1 MEKDRNDKN
10 IGKKLEGRYEIVERI
25 GEGGMADVYRAN
37 DVVDGKPVAV
47 KILKKEFAENEEFLR
62 RFRNESKATALLSH
76 PNIVKIYDVGFSD
89 RIQFI
94 VMEYIDGIT
103 LNEYIEQSGVLDWRD
118 AVHFVTQ
125 ILRALQHAHSK
136 GIVHRDIKPQNIMM
150 LRDGTIKVM
159 DFGIA
164 KFAREEG
171 KTGTDKAIGTVHYI
185 SPEQARGAATDAKS
199 DLYSVGVMLYE
210 MLTGKKP
217 FDHENP
223 VSIAVMHM
231 QADPKRPRSIQADL
245 APGLEEIILKAMQKD
260 PADRYQSARD
270 MMDDLE
276 SFKENTAIVFGYIP
290 AADADE
296 SADAATNR
304 FSGAVV
310 TEPAEAEDD
319 RYAETDDDDYDDDDD
334 DDDEEYEEEE
344 RPSLFVPII
353 TAVICVVITI
363 VVILGVKFIIEF
375 MNNQDDP
382 QGDAYKMPSLVGM
395 DYEEAKQQWGHYLQI
410 QVESYEYSELA
421 KDKIFYQS
429 IPAEDPVEKGQTVK
443 VKVSKGSKK
452 VTLPD
457 YTNWD
462 YVTTKQQII
471 NLGLSVDERYTFDDT
486 VEQGKI
492 VRTDPPA
499 NTEME
504 PGDYVTVY
512 VSKGKNK
519 DTVPVP
525 NFIGMTYETAL
536 DTAAACKLEL
546 VRVED
551 NSNAPKGQVFH
562 QSINPT
568 EPVTEGTTITVK
580 VSNGIP
586 AEQEVEF
593 SIAIPEKA
601 TGNFHIIFYE
611 GGVVHTTGPSFNV
624 AYATGTTK
632 VSLSGTG
639 TVDFLVRLVND
650 NNMLNATIGTYKV
663 DFDNNTVTVIE
674 SDVEAAFAAV
684 NGLIVET
691 TATTTTTTTS
701 TSGSETTS
709 DSGNTTTTTTVAP
722 TPTEGGESV
731 EG

>member
-223 VSIAVMHM
+223 VSVAVMHM

-276 SFKENTAIVFGYIP
+276 SFKENTTIVFGYIP
-290 AADADE
+290 EAEE
-296 SADAATNR
+296 SAVAETAKTK

-310 TEPAEAEDD
+310 TEPAEAEDQ
-319 RYAETDDDDYDDDDD
+319 RYAEED
-334 DDDEEYEEEE
+334 DDDEDDDEDDEDEYEEEE
-344 RPSLFVPII
+344 RPSVFVPII

-363 VVILGVKFIIEF
+363 AVIIGVKAIIDF
-375 MNNQDDP
+375 MNNQDNP
-382 QGDAYKMPSLVGM
+382 GNESYKMPSLVGM
-395 DYEEAKQQWGHYLQI
+395 DYEEAKQQYGQLLQI
-410 QVESYEYSELA
+410 EVESYEYSALA
-421 KDKIFYQS
+421 KDKIFDQS
-429 IPAEDPVEKGQTVK
+429 IPAEDPVEKGTTVK

-452 VTLPD
+452 ITLPD

-471 NLGLSVDERYTFDDT
+471 NLGLTIDERYTFDDT

-492 VRTDPPA
+492 VRTDPAA

-525 NFIGMTYETAL
+525 NFIGMSYETAL
-536 DTAAACKLEL
+536 DTAAACKLQL

-601 TGNFHIIFYE
+601 TGSFHIIFYE

-632 VSLSGTG
+632 VALSGTG

-650 NNMLNATIGTYKV
+650 SNMMNATIGTYKV
-663 DFDNNTVTVIE
+663 DFDNKTVTVIE

-691 TATTTTTTTS
+691 TTTTTTTTTDS
-701 TSGSETTS
+701 TTTSGS
-709 DSGNTTTTTTVAP
+709 TTTTTTVAP
-722 TPTEGGESV
+722 VSTEGGDETETT

>member
-62 RFRNESKATALLSH
+62 RFRNESKATALLNH

-103 LNEYIEQSGVLDWRD
+103 LNEYIEQSDVLDWRD

-223 VSIAVMHM
+223 VSVAVMHM
-231 QADPKRPRSIQADL
+231 QADPKRPRSIRADI

-290 AADADE
+290 NLEDSPA
-296 SADAATNR
+296 SADSAKAK

-310 TEPAEAEDD
+310 TEPSEAEDP
-319 RYAETDDDDYDDDDD
+319 RYAEEDDEDDQEDE
-334 DDDEEYEEEE
+334 DDDEDEYEYEEEE
-344 RPSLFVPII
+344 RPSVFVPII

-363 VVILGVKFIIEF
+363 AVIIGVKAIIDF
-375 MNNQDDP
+375 MNNQDNP
-382 QGDAYKMPSLVGM
+382 NNASYKMPSLVGM
-395 DYEEAKQQWGHYLQI
+395 DYEEAKQQYGQLLQI
-410 QVESYEYSELA
+410 EVESYEYSTLA
-421 KDKIFYQS
+421 KDKIFDQS
-429 IPAEDPVEKGQTVK
+429 IPAEDPVEKGTTVK

-452 VTLPD
+452 ITLPD

-471 NLGLSVDERYTFDDT
+471 NLGLTIDERYTFDDT

-492 VRTDPPA
+492 VRTDPAP
-499 NTEME
+499 NSELE

-519 DTVPVP
+519 NTVPVP
-525 NFIGMTYETAL
+525 NFIGMSYETAL
-536 DTAAACKLEL
+536 DTAAACNLEL

-551 NSNAPKGQVFH
+551 NSNAPKGQIFH

-586 AEQEVEF
+586 AEQNVEF

-601 TGNFHIIFYE
+601 TGSFHIIFYE

-650 NNMLNATIGTYKV
+650 SNMMNATIGTYKV
-663 DFDNNTVTVIE
+663 DFDNRTVTVIE

-684 NGLIVET
+684 RGLVVET
-691 TATTTTTTTS
+691 TTTTTTTTTS
-701 TSGSETTS
+701 SAAP
-709 DSGNTTTTTTVAP
+709 DTTTTTTVVNVP
-722 TPTEGGESV
+722 DPVSGDNE
-731 EG
+731 